1 MASAEVHA
9 RARSRARGFDRG
21 PVVQAWT
28 ADKRQTPG
36 TVREIRMPDREICV
50 SDVHPDL
57 DAGITETLVSLA
69 GQTDEFKRRL
79 RRLLENSVVGALRD
93 DEVQDVIDLAT
104 VDEGI
109 ED

>member
-1 MASAEVHA
+1 
-9 RARSRARGFDRG
+9 
-21 PVVQAWT
+21 
-28 ADKRQTPG
+28 
-36 TVREIRMPDREICV
+36 MPDRVICVPHGEICV

-57 DAGITETLVSLA
+57 DAGITETLASLA

-104 VDEGI
+104 VDEGVD
-109 ED
+109 E